1 MVISMMLGVM
11 SIMSYAELFD
21 DLITGKLTQ
30 SYEDSYDFDTELMNS
45 AYQVMSGIDSEQMF
59 ETDGKI
65 DEDKLVDIQVYNN
78 SETISGQNESGLSY
92 RLGDLLNWYQKL
104 IYSEST
110 SYVGDTNTDSAE
122 LEGNDAEDL
131 KAPIVCKLS
140 DGSYHYYSQDDFNE
154 KVLNGE
160 LKFVMTDGIGAETS
174 EQILDELENVD
185 ISDRNEMTE
194 EEKNLSSKL
203 QNLMEKEAGKRKL
216 TLQQIENLIQRHK
229 ESIQNVSEYDLTD
242 TQEYYSHWN
251 LISNLGTDYTEREF
265 RKFDVDDNNSKLIQF
280 LLYYFNGCRY
290 AQNVFPEENYKVH
303 KNLLLVGE
311 PGTGKTMLMQIFADY
326 LKLTCNPNAFENLSV
341 TQMMNYYKIHGHIDL
356 YTYNENQSKGFK
368 PNPFNICLNDIGLET
383 ENQKSYGTSLDSVI
397 DEFLYARYEIFQQYG
412 KKYHI
417 TSNLGIAEFKKRFG
431 PRLVDRFK
439 TFNVLPL
446 CGESRRI

>member
-1 MVISMMLGVM
+1 
-11 SIMSYAELFD
+11 
-21 DLITGKLTQ
+21 
-30 SYEDSYDFDTELMNS
+30 
-45 AYQVMSGIDSEQMF
+45 
-59 ETDGKI
+59 
-65 DEDKLVDIQVYNN
+65 
-78 SETISGQNESGLSY
+78 
-92 RLGDLLNWYQKL
+92 
-104 IYSEST
+104 
-110 SYVGDTNTDSAE
+110 
-122 LEGNDAEDL
+122 
-131 KAPIVCKLS
+131 
-140 DGSYHYYSQDDFNE
+140 
-154 KVLNGE
+154 
-160 LKFVMTDGIGAETS
+160 
-174 EQILDELENVD
+174 
-185 ISDRNEMTE
+185 MTE

-229 ESIQNVSEYDLTD
+229 ESIQDVSEYDLTD

-265 RKFDVDDNNSKLIQF
+265 RKFDVDENNSKLIQF

-383 ENQKSYGTSLDSVI
+383 ENQNRMVPASIRLLMNFFMPGMRFFNNT
-397 DEFLYARYEIFQQYG
+397 ARSI
-412 KKYHI
+412 I
-417 TSNLGIAEFKKRFG
+417 
-431 PRLVDRFK
+431 
-439 TFNVLPL
+439 
-446 CGESRRI
+446 

>member
-1 MVISMMLGVM
+1 
-11 SIMSYAELFD
+11 
-21 DLITGKLTQ
+21 
-30 SYEDSYDFDTELMNS
+30 
-45 AYQVMSGIDSEQMF
+45 
-59 ETDGKI
+59 
-65 DEDKLVDIQVYNN
+65 
-78 SETISGQNESGLSY
+78 
-92 RLGDLLNWYQKL
+92 
-104 IYSEST
+104 
-110 SYVGDTNTDSAE
+110 
-122 LEGNDAEDL
+122 
-131 KAPIVCKLS
+131 
-140 DGSYHYYSQDDFNE
+140 
-154 KVLNGE
+154 
-160 LKFVMTDGIGAETS
+160 
-174 EQILDELENVD
+174 
-185 ISDRNEMTE
+185 MTE

-341 TQMMNYYKIHGHIDL
+341 TLMM
-356 YTYNENQSKGFK
+356 
-368 PNPFNICLNDIGLET
+368 NICLNDIGLET

>member
-1 MVISMMLGVM
+1 
-11 SIMSYAELFD
+11 
-21 DLITGKLTQ
+21 
-30 SYEDSYDFDTELMNS
+30 
-45 AYQVMSGIDSEQMF
+45 
-59 ETDGKI
+59 
-65 DEDKLVDIQVYNN
+65 
-78 SETISGQNESGLSY
+78 
-92 RLGDLLNWYQKL
+92 
-104 IYSEST
+104 
-110 SYVGDTNTDSAE
+110 
-122 LEGNDAEDL
+122 
-131 KAPIVCKLS
+131 
-140 DGSYHYYSQDDFNE
+140 
-154 KVLNGE
+154 
-160 LKFVMTDGIGAETS
+160 
-174 EQILDELENVD
+174 
-185 ISDRNEMTE
+185 MTE

-229 ESIQNVSEYDLTD
+229 ESIQDVSEYDLTD

-368 PNPFNICLNDIGLET
+368 PNPFNICLNDIGLKRKIK
-383 ENQKSYGTSLDSVI
+383 NRMVPVSIQLLMNFFMPGMRFFSNM
-397 DEFLYARYEIFQQYG
+397 ARSI
-412 KKYHI
+412 I
-417 TSNLGIAEFKKRFG
+417 
-431 PRLVDRFK
+431 
-439 TFNVLPL
+439 
-446 CGESRRI
+446 

>member
-1 MVISMMLGVM
+1 
-11 SIMSYAELFD
+11 
-21 DLITGKLTQ
+21 
-30 SYEDSYDFDTELMNS
+30 
-45 AYQVMSGIDSEQMF
+45 
-59 ETDGKI
+59 
-65 DEDKLVDIQVYNN
+65 
-78 SETISGQNESGLSY
+78 
-92 RLGDLLNWYQKL
+92 
-104 IYSEST
+104 
-110 SYVGDTNTDSAE
+110 
-122 LEGNDAEDL
+122 
-131 KAPIVCKLS
+131 
-140 DGSYHYYSQDDFNE
+140 
-154 KVLNGE
+154 
-160 LKFVMTDGIGAETS
+160 
-174 EQILDELENVD
+174 
-185 ISDRNEMTE
+185 MTE

-229 ESIQNVSEYDLTD
+229 ESIQDVSEYDLTD

-265 RKFDVDDNNSKLIQF
+265 RKFDIDENNSKLIQF

-383 ENQKSYGTSLDSVI
+383 ENQNRMVPASIRLLMNFFMPGMRFFNNT
-397 DEFLYARYEIFQQYG
+397 ARSI
-412 KKYHI
+412 I
-417 TSNLGIAEFKKRFG
+417 
-431 PRLVDRFK
+431 
-439 TFNVLPL
+439 
-446 CGESRRI
+446 